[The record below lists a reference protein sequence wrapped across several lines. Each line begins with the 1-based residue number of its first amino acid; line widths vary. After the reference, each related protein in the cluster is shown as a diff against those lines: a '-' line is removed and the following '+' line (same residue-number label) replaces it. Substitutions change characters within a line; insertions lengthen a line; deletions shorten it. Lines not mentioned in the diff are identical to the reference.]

1 MERDKPKNVEAVE
14 EAAESGVDKTLFI
27 AEAVGGGRRMA
38 PCKPQTSSPVETA
51 TQSEQKP
58 RDKQDK

>member
-1 MERDKPKNVEAVE
+1 MERDKPKNVEVVE

-27 AEAVGGGRRMA
+27 AEAVGGGKKMA
-38 PCKPQTSSPVETA
+38 PCKPQTSSSVGAA
-51 TQSEQKP
+51 TQAEQKP